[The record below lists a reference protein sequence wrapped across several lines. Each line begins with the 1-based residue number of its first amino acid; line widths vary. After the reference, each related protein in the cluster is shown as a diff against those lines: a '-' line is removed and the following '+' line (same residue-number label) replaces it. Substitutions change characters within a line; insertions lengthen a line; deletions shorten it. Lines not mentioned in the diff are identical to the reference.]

1 MGKRKLKILLHRV
14 RETKELWMVLHIKVY
29 RKEERNFTAVHLFNG
44 AKFVWFWLLLPLIRY
59 VFVCKIWLE
68 LFCFWRGITLGFTA
82 SWRAVL
88 RAWLSVY
95 STPAS
100 SAFSLPRH
108 RIYTRFLL
116 RSFAWRSCLGCRWFF
131 RACSCIPTGLN
142 SQCHRQSRTK
152 SGGVINFS
160 GSMDYSYTLFSYDE
174 NGKRCNMMNF
184 LPLCRAIIEWV
195 RSVMDF
201 YLK

>member
-44 AKFVWFWLLLPLIRY
+44 AKFVWFWLLLPLIRC

-88 RAWLSVY
+88 RAWLFVY
-95 STPAS
+95 PTPAS

-108 RIYTRFLL
+108 RLYARCPL
-116 RSFAWRSCLGCRWFF
+116 RSCALLSGSDCRWFF
-131 RACSCIPTGLN
+131 QACSCNPAGLN
-142 SQCHRQSRTK
+142 SQCHRQSRTPILLQM
-152 SGGVINFS
+152 GYEWGIIPVIWHFRKILEPAKPHKYWICKNLLKILALT
-160 GSMDYSYTLFSYDE
+160 Y
-174 NGKRCNMMNF
+174 R
-184 LPLCRAIIEWV
+184 LC
-195 RSVMDF
+195 
-201 YLK
+201 